1 MPELSFGVAHN
12 ALVHPVR
19 DSFFPHIGDS
29 SEVLH
34 SSLLISAANNP
45 AFSHGEEGATRVLVQ
60 KGKTINLIQQALQ
73 RGQTALKDGMLY
85 AVATT
90 ALAEDR
96 LGNQVSCQIHL
107 DGLKHLIRL
116 RGGRKSLRKN
126 FPLCGVLAWVE
137 ISVSNCTAPLAR
149 SQDSNATLHGA
160 KASSLSTLEA
170 RDEEEIF
177 CRFLTRLQR
186 VQLSKRRSHDPVDH
200 PPLRETDFLFRKGSP
215 LLIMLGD
222 SDQDSGVITSISRM
236 NANNCQLACLFY
248 INFMLCEFHGFPQLT
263 TRFLVRLS
271 SLLRQHGDD
280 KIPRAS
286 LFVWV
291 FVREIVQDDDDGKD
305 DVDRFDWLIQMIRV
319 ARRLG
324 PESSQMLHQA
334 LLDSLKIHEPED
346 AGMLVSN
353 DLGIVASR
361 VEMGSY

>member
-1 MPELSFGVAHN
+1 MPELSFGVSHN
-12 ALVHPVR
+12 APVHPVR

-45 AFSHGEEGATRVLVQ
+45 AFSHGQEGATRVLVQ
-60 KGKTINLIQQALQ
+60 KGKTMNLIRQALQ
-73 RGQTALKDGMLY
+73 RGQTALTDGMLY

-96 LGNQVSCQIHL
+96 LGNQVSSRVHL
-107 DGLKHLIRL
+107 DGLKQLIRL
-116 RGGRKSLRKN
+116 RGGMKSLRKKY
-126 FPLCGVLAWVE
+126 PLCGVLAWVE
-137 ISVSNCTAPLAR
+137 ISVSNHTAPLAR

-160 KASSLSTLEA
+160 ETSNFSALEA

-177 CRFLTRLQR
+177 CRFLTQLQR
-186 VQLSKRRSHDPVDH
+186 VQLCKRCSHGPVD
-200 PPLRETDFLFRKGSP
+200 PPSSGETDFLFRKGSSI
-215 LLIMLGD
+215 LTMLGD
-222 SDQDSGVITSISRM
+222 SDPDSGVITPISRM
-236 NANNCQLACLFY
+236 NVNNCQLACLFY
-248 INFMLCEFHGFPQLT
+248 INFMLCEFHGSPQLT

-271 SLLRQHGDD
+271 SLMRQHRED

-291 FVREIVQDDDDGKD
+291 FVHEIVQDDDGTDE
-305 DVDRFDWLIQMIRV
+305 VDRFDWLIRMIRV

-334 LLDSLKIHEPED
+334 LLDSLKTHEPVD
-346 AGMLVSN
+346 AGMVVSR

-361 VEMGSY
+361 VETGSF